1 MKFPSGKDLI
11 KMIPLL
17 VIALVIDNFKV
28 VVLGLAVLTALFIF
42 K

>member
-1 MKFPSGKDLI
+1 MKFPSGKDFM

-28 VVLGLAVLTALFIF
+28 VVLGLVVLTALFYF
-42 K
+42 